1 MKVSLITLHRITNFG
16 SMLQTYATQTA
27 IEKLGHTVEVI
38 DYVPEGMSFGRA
50 VFPKGHQS
58 VIKRLIKFLPLLAV
72 NAVQFH
78 IVNRFM
84 KRYIHVSPRR
94 YRCYRDLLNH
104 VPQADAYVSGSDQVW
119 NTQNNN
125 PPDDLKAYYLQFAPE
140 GKKRVAYAGS
150 FGKTDFSEEEKAKI
164 HTWLSTYDAISVRED
179 TALDTLRDI
188 GIDGGVHVV
197 DPSLLLSAD
206 EWRAFCTKPAPK
218 PGYVFIY
225 NLNRNKVVEQLA
237 LEIARKNGWRVVNFA
252 DSLEFVPHAQ
262 NRFGNTAMDLLA
274 HVANADFVVTDSFHG
289 TAFSLNFERP
299 FLCVPAP
306 KYNSRLESILRQTG
320 LIDTRL
326 VTSVEEG
333 LKAAET
339 PIDYDTV
346 RPGFAAARDAAQAFL
361 EKALVTK

>member
-27 IEKLGHTVEVI
+27 IENLGHTVEVV
-38 DYVPEGMSFGRA
+38 DYVPEGMSFYRA

-72 NAVQFH
+72 NTVQFS

-84 KRYIHVSPRR
+84 KRFIHVTDKR
-94 YRCYRDLLNH
+94 YRCYQDLLDNT
-104 VPQADAYVSGSDQVW
+104 PQADVYVSGSDQVW

-125 PPDDLKAYYLQFAPE
+125 PPDDLKAYYLQFAPK
-140 GKKRVAYAGS
+140 GKTRVAYAGS
-150 FGKTDFSEEEKAKI
+150 FGKTDFTEDEKQAI
-164 HTWLSTYDAISVRED
+164 HGWLSEYDAISVRED
-179 TALDTLRDI
+179 TALETLKEV

-206 EWRAFCTKPAPK
+206 EWRAFCDKPAPK
-218 PGYVFIY
+218 DGYVFIY
-225 NLNRNKVVEQLA
+225 NLNRNKVVEELA
-237 LEIARKNGWRVVNFA
+237 LAIAKKNGWRVVNFA
-252 DSLEFVPHAQ
+252 DSLEFVAGAQ
-262 NRFGNTAMDLLA
+262 NRPCNTAMDLLRY
-274 HVANADFVVTDSFHG
+274 VANADFVVTDSFHG
-289 TAFSLNFERP
+289 TAFSLNFERQ

-306 KYNSRLESILRQTG
+306 KYNSRLESILRQTD

-326 VTSVEEG
+326 VTSVEDG

-339 PIDYDTV
+339 PIDHDVV
-346 RPGFAAARDAAQAFL
+346 RIKLDAARQAAREWL
-361 EKALVTK
+361 EKALVAK